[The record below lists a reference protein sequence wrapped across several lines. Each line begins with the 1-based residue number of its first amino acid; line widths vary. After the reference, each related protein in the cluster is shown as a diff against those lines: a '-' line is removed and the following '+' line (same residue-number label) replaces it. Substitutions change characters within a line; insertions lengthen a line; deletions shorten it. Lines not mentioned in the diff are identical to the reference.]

1 MTSVNGVQTDALAHS
16 GDANVFHD
24 CYLME
29 RLHASRNDLGMV
41 GTLAV
46 QKAISG
52 KWQRI
57 L

>member
-16 GDANVFHD
+16 GDANLNLFHD

-46 QKAISG
+46 QKAVSG
-52 KWQRI
+52 K
-57 L
+57 